1 MALRDLTIIEK
12 LLDEV
17 LKKKQEII
25 KLRSNLF
32 GKDMNIKPWRAN
44 ELRFYDS
51 KITLLEELKNSLQKT
66 HTVLITNTNLL
77 KRRTNASVEETAEAK
92 RKKRSVR
99 KNAQKSAKEKE
110 KRFVTKVDEVLK
122 LLTDG
127 KFTQVMLKESD
138 GISISL
144 QDINQNCQLVARFH
158 YEAMSYLIKED
169 YFATDALN
177 FVNSLAKQMESKL
190 TKSREINVMRKEKL
204 ASSKNQRTLFQCCVN
219 VYNNAEEI
227 TASTSQSETL
237 DSDSNESD

>member
-1 MALRDLTIIEK
+1 
-12 LLDEV
+12 
-17 LKKKQEII
+17 
-25 KLRSNLF
+25 
-32 GKDMNIKPWRAN
+32 MNIKPWRAN

-66 HTVLITNTNLL
+66 HTLIITNTNLL

-92 RKKRSVR
+92 RKKRAVR
-99 KNAQKSAKEKE
+99 KNAQNSAKEKE
-110 KRFVTKVDEVLK
+110 KRFIAKVDEMLK

-127 KFTQVMLKESD
+127 KFTQAMLKERE

-144 QDINQNCQLVARFH
+144 EDINQNCQLVARFH

-204 ASSKNQRTLFQCCVN
+204 ASSKNRYATRTCIC
-219 VYNNAEEI
+219 EK
-227 TASTSQSETL
+227 T
-237 DSDSNESD
+237 